1 MKKGLIFSF
10 FILLSFVGFSQI
22 LIKPQNPEVFAYSGD
37 NQTQTLGKTTA
48 NPIRVLV
55 LDENKNPIQNYE
67 ISFSIISYPQ
77 FSKGFQLTDKKVKTD
92 ENGIASN
99 IFANWRPRRRIYHYG
114 KFC

>member
-37 NQTQTLGKTTA
+37 NQTQTLGKTTT

-55 LDENKNPIQNYE
+55 LDENKNLFKITKLVFDNF
-67 ISFSIISYPQ
+67 ISTIF
-77 FSKGFQLTDKKVKTD
+77 KGFQLTDK
-92 ENGIASN
+92 S
-99 IFANWRPRRRIYHYG
+99 
-114 KFC
+114 